1 MEDPKDYFE
10 QGWVEYLR
18 HLPEDVGH
26 PIEVLV
32 LRGHILIERQL
43 NRLIELQL
51 PNPAAL
57 ELERMRFSS
66 KVRLAEA
73 LCGHQVHEWVWIAL
87 RSLNNLRNSLAHK
100 LDDDQLPEHAR
111 RLIAQIR
118 FDDPLTIQ
126 LAGAEL
132 ESQLAFSLAWL
143 HERLLNECIN
153 RDNAQQSVAGD
164 VQPAARAGRT

>member
-1 MEDPKDYFE
+1 MLKPESDDVIRRFCRIFIVGPDECVVMENPKDYFE
-10 QGWVEYLR
+10 QGWLEYLR

-51 PNPAAL
+51 PNPEAL
-57 ELERMRFSS
+57 ELERMRFGS

-87 RSLNNLRNSLAHK
+87 RSVNNV
-100 LDDDQLPEHAR
+100 
-111 RLIAQIR
+111 
-118 FDDPLTIQ
+118 PL
-126 LAGAEL
+126 L
-132 ESQLAFSLAWL
+132 S
-143 HERLLNECIN
+143 
-153 RDNAQQSVAGD
+153 
-164 VQPAARAGRT
+164 P